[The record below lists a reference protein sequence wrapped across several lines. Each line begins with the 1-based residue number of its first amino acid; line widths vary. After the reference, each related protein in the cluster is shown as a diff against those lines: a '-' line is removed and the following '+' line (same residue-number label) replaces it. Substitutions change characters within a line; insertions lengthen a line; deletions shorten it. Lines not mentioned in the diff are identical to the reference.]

1 MHLVNPR
8 RKILKQ
14 DSVALMAQR
23 TFERTPAFNCDI
35 DLWSEGDLSYGT
47 FFTSLILLPVIQ
59 CINEVLADTFNT
71 HFVFLIAQ
79 PAVMATISLSLSICG
94 LCNVIGPPYPT
105 RSPPHPIGGL

>member
-1 MHLVNPR
+1 MHLVNPKS

-14 DSVALMAQR
+14 DSVALMTQR

-59 CINEVLADTFNT
+59 CINEVVADQRST
-71 HFVFLIAQ
+71 HTLYF
-79 PAVMATISLSLSICG
+79 
-94 LCNVIGPPYPT
+94 
-105 RSPPHPIGGL
+105 